1 MDHKEMNCGSSN
13 YPKKAL
19 NAFLP
24 YTKHWKMHNMLHN
37 VVEKENCLLCCLG
50 GVNAA
55 WKAISLVSKPSGFI
69 FERRGRDDDD
79 SVRLVFLEEYYC

>member
-24 YTKHWKMHNMLHN
+24 HIKHWRMDMLHN
-37 VVEKENCLLCCLG
+37 VAEKKNCLLCPLG

-69 FERRGRDDDD
+69 FERREAGRDDDD
-79 SVRLVFLEEYYC
+79 SVRLVFL